1 MKTVKRRGKREGPTH
16 RLGVTMSQAS
26 YDMLQAKSEKNGLTI
41 AALVRQVIDRS
52 VAAGLLDADTPSS
65 PQGAVVVRGALLE
78 QYYQLVEKLQRSH
91 EKETEGLTEHL
102 AIKDQLLAQMQR
114 GLEEYTKV
122 ITEQAATIKF
132 YEKERVTDVP
142 ED

>member
-41 AALVRQVIDRS
+41 AALVRQVVDRS
-52 VAAGLLDADTPSS
+52 VAAGLLDADTPS
-65 PQGAVVVRGALLE
+65 PQGSVVVRGALLE

-91 EKETEGLTEHL
+91 EKEIEGLTEHL

-114 GLEEYTKV
+114 GLEEYTEV
-122 ITEQAATIKF
+122 ITEQAATIQV
-132 YEKERVTDVP
+132 YEQARVTDVP